1 MPPLNDD
8 ELRDRLREWQA
19 PPAPAGLEQR
29 ILTAARTP
37 RKWAWVL
44 WLVTGSVR
52 VPAPVCVGVAVA
64 LLLLAL
70 QVWPLAKPGGPSVNG
85 FQPVEELR
93 PRLIR
98 TSR

>member
-1 MPPLNDD
+1 MQPLNDD
-8 ELRDRLREWQA
+8 ELRAHLREWQA
-19 PPAPAGLEQR
+19 PAAPAGLEQR
-29 ILTAARTP
+29 ILAAARP
-37 RKWAWVL
+37 AGRWRWVQ

-52 VPAPVCVGVAVA
+52 VPAPVCIGVAVA

-70 QVWPLAKPGGPSVNG
+70 QVWPPAKPVEPGFQG
-85 FQPVEELR
+85 FQPVDEIR